1 MNSQY
6 NSNLRSTLKKIA
18 EEMNKYS
25 KMTQVELFNQSINK
39 LLTQTLK
46 KYNNNIDLLSEYVLN
61 KEGMRVLKAIT
72 KIQKNNDKKIIYENM
87 KGDTND

>member
-46 KYNNNIDLLSEYVLN
+46 KYNNNIDLLSEYILN

>member
-6 NSNLRSTLKKIA
+6 NSNLPATLKKIT

-46 KYNNNIDLLSEYVLN
+46 KYNNNIDLLSEYILN